1 MSTVTRVRGVA
12 WALALTAAAC
22 GGQTPAGEAEGPPGA
37 LGDSTVSGRI
47 TFEGTPPKP
56 ARVRMDSDPLCMPG
70 EGTSELVLVGPD
82 SGLRNV
88 FVYVK
93 EGLGSGTYAP
103 PSAPV
108 ELDQQGCRY
117 IPHVFGVQAGQ
128 PVHIKNSDPAVHNVN
143 AAAKANPGFNLIQQ
157 PKIESTRTFA
167 KPEVMIPIRCDVH
180 PWMNSWAGVVAH
192 PFFAVS
198 ADDGRFEIPRLPA
211 GTYTLEAWHE
221 QLGTQTQTV
230 TVDGKGPA
238 TAAFSFKGKT

>member
-1 MSTVTRVRGVA
+1 MSTGTHVRGA
-12 WALALTAAAC
+12 LCALALVCAAC
-22 GGQTPAGEAEGPPGA
+22 GGETPSGEAGGPPGA
-37 LGDSTVSGRI
+37 LGDSTVSGRA

-56 ARVRMDSDPLCMPG
+56 ARVRMDSDPLCMSDDA
-70 EGTSELVLVGPD
+70 TSELVLVGPD

-93 EGLGSGTYAP
+93 EGLGPGTYAP
-103 PSAPV
+103 PSMPV
-108 ELDQQGCRY
+108 ELDQKGCRY

-128 PVHIKNSDPAVHNVN
+128 PVHIRNSDPAVHNVN
-143 AAAKANPGFNLIQQ
+143 AAAQANDGFNLIQQ
-157 PKIESTRTFA
+157 PKIESTRMFA

-198 ADDGRFEIPRLPA
+198 GEDGRFEIPRLPA

-221 QLGTQTQTV
+221 QLGTQTQKV
-230 TVDGKGPA
+230 TVDGKGPVM
-238 TAAFSFKGKT
+238 AAFTFKGKT